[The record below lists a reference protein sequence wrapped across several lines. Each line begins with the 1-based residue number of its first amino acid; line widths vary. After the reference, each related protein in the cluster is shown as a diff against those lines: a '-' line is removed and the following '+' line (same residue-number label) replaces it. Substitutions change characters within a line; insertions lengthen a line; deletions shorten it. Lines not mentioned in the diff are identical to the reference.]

1 MRDVFPILQRW
12 LADGRR
18 VVMARVIATWGSSPR
33 ETGSVMLIRDD
44 LLVAG
49 SVSGGCIEGAVIQEA
64 ESVFADG
71 QPRVLEFGVSDERA
85 WSVGLSCGGRVR
97 VLVEPH
103 FLFTGRSEDR
113 SIWQQ
118 LEQAMITNEP
128 ALLLTWLPPQNHRHL
143 LITPEAITDGTVDSP
158 LPSPLRNAVLRSWQE
173 RTSQQIDIDGEEI
186 FCHYFSRQPVLLLIG
201 AAHISIPLINFAQ
214 ELGFRTV
221 VIDPRRIFTSTE
233 RFDRQPDVLDDRWP
247 QEALKEV
254 PLHEDTYA
262 VTLTHDPKID
272 DPALHILLKSPVA
285 YIGALGS
292 QRTHEKRVNRLLE
305 AGFTRE
311 DISRIHAPVGLDIDA
326 RNPSEIALS
335 IMAQIVAVRNARR
348 RTPE

>member
-1 MRDVFPILQRW
+1 MRDVLPTLQRW
-12 LADGRR
+12 IAEGHR

-49 SVSGGCIEGAVIQEA
+49 SVSGGCIEAAVVQEA
-64 ESVFADG
+64 ELVHADG

-85 WSVGLSCGGRVR
+85 WSVGLSCGGRIR
-97 VLVEPH
+97 LLVEPH
-103 FLFTGRSEDR
+103 FLFTGRTEDR
-113 SIWQQ
+113 SIWLQ
-118 LEQAMITNEP
+118 LEQAMTDNKP
-128 ALLLTWLPPQNHRHL
+128 VLLLTWLPPQNHRHL
-143 LITPEAITDGTVDSP
+143 LVTSATIADDAVDTSP
-158 LPSPLRNAVLRSWQE
+158 LSAIRHAVRRCWQDQE
-173 RTSQQIDIDGEEI
+173 SRQIEVDGESV

-221 VIDPRRIFTSTE
+221 VIDPRRIFTSIG
-233 RFDRQPDVLDDRWP
+233 RFDRPPDVLDERWP
-247 QEALKEV
+247 QEALQEL

-272 DPALHILLKSPVA
+272 DPALHIFLKSPVA

-292 QRTHEKRVNRLLE
+292 KRTHEKRVRRLLD
-305 AGFTRE
+305 AGFSRE
-311 DISRIHAPVGLDIDA
+311 AISRIHAPVGLDLEA
-326 RNPSEIALS
+326 RNPAEIALS
-335 IMAQIVAVRNARR
+335 IIAQIVAIRNARQ
-348 RTPE
+348 RTKK